1 MLPKIKIWIARE
13 SVEFLGFWPLSVE
26 FDQFVTLLSVEFKK
40 TLHFYLWSF
49 FCVTSFSV
57 EFFLRYIFFCGV
69 FFALHVFLW
78 SFLCVTCFS
87 VEFFVRY
94 MFFCGVQKMRYMFF
108 CRVFVRYMF
117 FCGVQK
123 MRYMFFCR
131 VFFALHVFLWSFFA
145 LHVFLS
151 SFEFSSKI
159 FYKLLNYSEASKI
172 FCTSKLFHFF

>member
-69 FFALHVFLW
+69 FFALHLFLW
-78 SFLCVTCFS
+78 SFFCVTCFS

-94 MFFCGVQKMRYMFF
+94 MFFC
-108 CRVFVRYMF
+108 RVF
-117 FCGVQK
+117 C
-123 MRYMFFCR
+123 
-131 VFFALHVFLWSFFA
+131 ALHVFLWSSKNA

-151 SFEFSSKI
+151 SFCALHVFLWSPKNALHVFLSSFFCVTCFSVEFFCVTCFSVEFWI
-159 FYKLLNYSEASKI
+159 FFQNLLQ
-172 FCTSKLFHFF
+172 TSKLFRGF